1 MINIIL
7 ILLIIILFFIIN
19 VENFSIINFNDDT
32 YKDNSLNISQ
42 NNKLKN
48 DFNIENEFNC
58 YLYGC
63 TSSRNDMIDWIGVD
77 NNNNQI
83 FTDNTDFFIF
93 NNGFLDKIDNI
104 NKNKI
109 KSNDNIISIP
119 VINEDDKLKLKLN
132 LKYKDSN
139 FIGYLTNNYYHIQ
152 YLLYEKAVNTEI
164 NNTKLYEYIVIKI
177 IKNKYQIIYKLPLR
191 SKIENTEQI
200 WITYGS
206 LNLGPLIFTTK
217 IN

>member
-7 ILLIIILFFIIN
+7 IILLIFILYFILNI
-19 VENFSIINFNDDT
+19 EKFSTINFNDDM
-32 YKDNSLNISQ
+32 YKDNSFDISQ
-42 NNKLKN
+42 NNKLLN
-48 DFNIENEFNC
+48 DFNIENDFNC

-77 NNNNQI
+77 DDNNQI
-83 FTDNTDFFIF
+83 FTNNSNYFIF
-93 NNGFLDKIDNI
+93 NNGFLDKIENI

-109 KSNDNIISIP
+109 SIP
-119 VINEDDKLKLKLN
+119 VINKDNKLKLKLN

-152 YLLYEKAVNTEI
+152 YLLYEKLINTEI
-164 NNTKLYEYIVIKI
+164 NIDKLYEYSVIKLI
-177 IKNKYQIIYKLPLR
+177 ENKYQIMHKLPLR
-191 SKIENTEQI
+191 SKIEDTEHV

-206 LNLGPLIFTTK
+206 INLGPLIFTTK
-217 IN
+217 LK